1 MAFISE
7 EIVKKIR
14 SSNNIVDVIGKYI
27 SLNQKGKNYFGI
39 CPFHDDH
46 SPSMSVSLEK
56 QIYTCFSCGATGN
69 VITFVMNYEKVNYV
83 EALKILGENVGI
95 KIETS
100 NKSKIKNEY
109 KEYYDLYEIV
119 ASYYKNNL
127 FSTKGKEAR
136 KYLSKRLIEEDI
148 IKEFDIGLSLDG
160 NLSQSLLKKYDK
172 KNLINLDLCKEYN
185 NKLIDTFKNRI
196 MFPIKNNEGNIVG
209 FSARIYNEEN
219 ESKYINTKET
229 IIFKKGSILYNL
241 YDVKEFIRREKEV
254 IICEGQMDVIRIS
267 SIGIKNVIGLMG
279 TSFTKEQ
286 FETIKKLNVKVI
298 LNLDQDEAGKNA
310 TYTIGNILT
319 QNGIETEVIIFSNYK
334 DSDELISKS
343 GEDSFKKALKNKI
356 SFIDFKINYLRRNKN
371 LSDSVELA
379 KYINEVLENI
389 SKLDDEV
396 LKEIKLKELSKEF
409 DINEDILKSK
419 IIRKEKV
426 KIIKSNSN
434 NTIKKKVH
442 DKYYISDIRIIY
454 LMLHYNEVIK
464 IYEKQLGYLTSE
476 RMSNFANEIV
486 NYKSKYKEFE
496 YADFISYINENEELI
511 EILKEVMNYPHIE
524 TYSDEELED
533 YINIIKEYAVK
544 YEIEK
549 LTNKMKN
556 TLDVEEKKKIGKKI
570 ENMKKEVMKW

>member
-1 MAFISE
+1 MGFISE
-7 EIVKKIR
+7 EIVQRIR
-14 SSNNIVDVIGKYI
+14 SSNNIVDVVGKYI
-27 SLNQKGKNYFGI
+27 SLTQKGKNYFGV

-46 SPSMSVSLEK
+46 SPSMSVSPEK

-100 NKSKIKNEY
+100 NKSKINNEN
-109 KEYYDLYEIV
+109 KEYYDLYEIFT
-119 ASYYKNNL
+119 SYYKNNL
-127 FSTKGKEAR
+127 FSTKGKDAR
-136 KYLSKRLIEEDI
+136 KYLSKRLINEDI

-160 NLSQSLLKKYDK
+160 NLSQSLLKKYNK
-172 KNLINLDLCKEYN
+172 KTLIDLDLCKDYDT
-185 NKLIDTFKNRI
+185 KLIDTFKNRI
-196 MFPIKNNEGNIVG
+196 MFPIKNNEGNMVG

-229 IIFKKGSILYNL
+229 IIFKKGTILYNL
-241 YDVKEFIRREKEV
+241 YNAKEFIRRTKEA

-319 QNGIETEVIIFSNYK
+319 QNGIETEVIIFGNFK

-343 GEDSFKKALKNKI
+343 GEEAFKKVLKNKV
-356 SFIDFKINYLRRNKN
+356 SFIDFKINYLRKNKN

-389 SKLDDEV
+389 SKLDDEI

-409 DINEDILKSK
+409 DISEDILKSK
-419 IIRKEKV
+419 ITNKAKV
-426 KIIKSNSN
+426 KIINKSNN
-434 NTIKKKVH
+434 NIKKKVH
-442 DKYYISDIRIIY
+442 DKYYVSEIRIIY
-454 LMLHYNEVIK
+454 LMLHYKEVIK
-464 IYEKQLGYLTSE
+464 IYEKQLGYLSSE
-476 RMSNFANEIV
+476 RMTNFANEIV
-486 NYKSKYKEFE
+486 NYKNKYKEFE
-496 YADFISYINENEELI
+496 YADFISYVNEIEELT
-511 EILKEVMNYPHIE
+511 EILKEVMNYQHIE
-524 TYSDEELED
+524 NYSDEELDD

-549 LTNKMKN
+549 LSSKMRN
-556 TLDVEEKKKIGKKI
+556 SLDVEEKKKIGKKI